1 MYADAYPM
9 ATSAPIVIESEY
21 LVSTAQAAPW
31 LEQQETLPW
40 LRLPDESSQAYAAF
54 LTFRDLPRD
63 KRSILAAYRLRKPAA
78 KQPSRAFAAWAT
90 QYHWRP
96 RADGYDA
103 YLDTLRLR
111 QREKEHLQD
120 IEQYR
125 LRLQQSSRAAFN
137 AAIKAL
143 NKVTARLDKLEDM
156 EIEPQNIP
164 SYLRSI
170 AAVLEAATSGESQSL
185 AVDKLLILF
194 AKQQAEGGFE

>member
-1 MYADAYPM
+1 M
-9 ATSAPIVIESEY
+9 AASAPVVVDADY
-21 LVSTAQAAPW
+21 LVSTAQAAAW
-31 LEQQETLPW
+31 LEQPEQLPW
-40 LRLPDESSQAYAAF
+40 LRLKDEPSSAYAAF

-63 KRSILAAYRLRKPAA
+63 KRNILAAYRIRKPGA
-78 KQPSRAFAAWAT
+78 KQPSRAFSAWAT
-90 QYHWRP
+90 RFHWRP
-96 RADGYDA
+96 RVEAYDL

-111 QREKEHLQD
+111 QREKEHLED

-125 LRLQQSSRAAFN
+125 IRLQQSSRAAFN

-143 NKVTARLDKLEDM
+143 NKVTGRLDKLEEK

-170 AAVLEAATSGESQSL
+170 AAVLEAATAGESQSL

-194 AKQQAEGGFE
+194 AQQQQANGESEFAP